1 MAFATKAAQ
10 TRLLE
15 STAGFHRSQHSM
27 VCAMRWE
34 GQRESENVEDR
45 RGLGPARIGGGLGIG
60 GIVLVLAV
68 SYFTGVNPLTLLELM
83 SGIQNT
89 TEPPIESVP
98 TGPVKDE
105 IGRFASVVLADTED
119 TWHQLL
125 PKAGRQYENPRL
137 VLFTGAVH
145 SACGATSSAVGPFYC
160 PQDRKLYLDLSFFKE
175 MSQRLGAPGDFAQAY
190 VIAHEVGHHVQNL
203 LGIAEKVQRLQR
215 QASETEGNALSVRM
229 ELQADC
235 LAGVWGYHAS
245 RERGVIEP
253 GDFEEG
259 LTAAAA
265 IGDDQLQKMSR
276 GYVQPESW
284 THGSSQQRKTW
295 LRKGLETGNP
305 DVCDTFSSNQL

>member
-1 MAFATKAAQ
+1 
-10 TRLLE
+10 
-15 STAGFHRSQHSM
+15 
-27 VCAMRWE
+27 MRWE

-68 SYFTGVNPLTLLELM
+68 SYFTGVNPLTLLQLM

-105 IGRFASVVLADTED
+105 IGRFASVVLADTEE
-119 TWHQLL
+119 TWQQLL
-125 PKAGRQYENPRL
+125 PTVGRPYENPRL

-145 SACGATSSAVGPFYC
+145 SACGSTSSAVGPFYC
-160 PQDRKLYLDLSFFKE
+160 PQDRRLYLDVSFFKE
-175 MSQRLGAPGDFAQAY
+175 MSLRLGAPGDFAQAY

-215 QASETEGNALSVRM
+215 QAGEAEGNALSVRM

-235 LAGVWGYHAS
+235 LAGVWGYHAK
-245 RERGVIEP
+245 RERNMIEP

-259 LTAAAA
+259 LAAAAA
-265 IGDDQLQKMSR
+265 IGDDRLQKMSR

-284 THGSSQQRKTW
+284 THGSSQQRTAW

-305 DVCDTFSSNQL
+305 DVCDTFASRKL